1 MGAVLCTCG
10 DREDSEFNGLRYDRL
25 GHVKAGRVA
34 AVMGKYGAFP
44 PKYQHL
50 QHPEYSS
57 LLLSRGET
65 YVLSDDV
72 SNEGYS
78 RHYGHAQAYADA
90 FRAKLQEPPLS
101 PRSKFKLLSSR
112 IPTDNSITPTESSVD
127 SGSNGEEITTT
138 TEGGGAGGVTVF
150 DTMEQRQKR
159 HQVWNSYSFQD
170 EIGNRLIDDDDESV
184 TEEDW
189 KQRANPL
196 VTIIVP
202 PGPCGLVLQVV
213 RDDSGA
219 PVVDG
224 FVRKYDGRKSTIE
237 NSGLVKKGS
246 ALCAINDIDV
256 TRMPLKE
263 VIRTLNLS
271 SHLERTFTFRN
282 GFQHRNSM

>member
-1 MGAVLCTCG
+1 MGAALCTCG
-10 DREDSEFNGLRYDRL
+10 GPEDQGLNGLGYDRL
-25 GHVKAGRVA
+25 GSLKTGRVA
-34 AVMGKYGAFP
+34 AVVGKYGAFP

-50 QHPEYSS
+50 QHPEHSS

-65 YVLSDDV
+65 YALSDDARD
-72 SNEGYS
+72 EGGDDAHGG
-78 RHYGHAQAYADA
+78 RHGSAQAYADA

-101 PRSKFKLLSSR
+101 PRSKFNLLSSR
-112 IPTDNSITPTESSVD
+112 LALDSSLTTTESSGG
-127 SGSNGEEITTT
+127 SGSHDDEEA
-138 TEGGGAGGVTVF
+138 EGSPASKRRK
-150 DTMEQRQKR
+150 QRRQA
-159 HQVWNSYSFQD
+159 WNSYSFPD
-170 EIGNRLIDDDDESV
+170 EEGDSSLDDDDESV

-196 VTIIVP
+196 ITIIVP
-202 PGPCGLVLQVV
+202 PGPCGLVLQVD

-246 ALCAINDIDV
+246 VLCAINDIDV

-263 VIRTLNLS
+263 VVRTLNLS
-271 SHLERTFTFRN
+271 SHLERAFTFRN